1 MSDEAKQPA
10 QAEPKPAAPAEAKLP
25 GAVEAV
31 VKAQRFIG
39 GMFMDSSA
47 LPVFPGVELTVDRI
61 ETRAVENPRT
71 HKADDK
77 FVVIFT
83 ELPEFPMVLG
93 AKVNRKKIR
102 DRLGEGA
109 VVRGKKIGIYR
120 DPEVKF
126 GPKVVGGIR
135 IK

>member
-1 MSDEAKQPA
+1 MSEESKQPA
-10 QAEPKPAAPAEAKLP
+10 QVEPKPPAPAETKLP
-25 GAVEAV
+25 SAVEAV

-39 GMFMDSSA
+39 GLYMDSSA

-71 HKADDK
+71 HKSDDK
-77 FVVIFT
+77 FVIVFS

-93 AKVNRKKIR
+93 AKINRKKIR
-102 DRLGEGA
+102 ERFGNSES
-109 VVRGKKIGIYR
+109 VRGKKIGIYR